1 MSFIMKS
8 WRGKYLPL
16 LTTAAFDGDHGV
28 VERDPSTDRKRFAHF
43 AVQSRVLFF
52 CIKSC
57 PHKENNIL
65 N

>member
-28 VERDPSTDRKRFAHF
+28 VERDPSTDGKRFAHF
-43 AVQSRVLFF
+43 AVQSRVRFF
-52 CIKSC
+52 
-57 PHKENNIL
+57 L
-65 N
+65 Y

>member
-1 MSFIMKS
+1 M
-8 WRGKYLPL
+8 PL

-28 VERDPSTDRKRFAHF
+28 VERDPSIDGKRVAHF